1 MLTLQLTLGLAQEFL
16 ETVIPKV
23 GGPMLVLNGR
33 HRGLC
38 CCLKAIDVDHFA
50 VRVTLREGPAKG
62 ETVELPYE
70 DVSKLDV
77 A

>member
-1 MLTLQLTLGLAQEFL
+1 
-16 ETVIPKV
+16 
-23 GGPMLVLNGR
+23 MLVLNGR

>member
-1 MLTLQLTLGLAQEFL
+1 
-16 ETVIPKV
+16 
-23 GGPMLVLNGR
+23 MLVLNGR

-38 CCLKAIDVDHFA
+38 CKLDTIDVDHFA
-50 VRVTLREGPAKG
+50 VRVTLREGPHKG
-62 ETVELPYE
+62 QTIELPYE